1 MNKKISKDWQD
12 WIKVN
17 IERGCDLEEIRE
29 ILYKEGFNSKDIKQH
44 TDLSRTNKELVHTAV
59 VPKKD
64 SLFHKDKTLFCYSQ
78 GVPEKEGKIVHMV
91 LVLISYLTDQKYW

>member
-29 ILYKEGFNSKDIKQH
+29 ILHKEGFNSKEIKQH
-44 TDLSRTNKELVHTAV
+44 TDLSRTNEKLLRTDVI
-59 VPKKD
+59 PKKD
-64 SLFHKDKTLFCYSQ
+64 SLFQRVK
-78 GVPEKEGKIVHMV
+78 
-91 LVLISYLTDQKYW
+91 

>member
-29 ILYKEGFNSKDIKQH
+29 ILHKEGFNSKEIKQY
-44 TDLSRTNKELVHTAV
+44 TDLSHTNKKLVHIAV

-64 SLFHKDKTLFCYSQ
+64 SLFKRVKLLYKQ
-78 GVPEKEGKIVHMV
+78 YK
-91 LVLISYLTDQKYW
+91 LVRDQLL

>member
-29 ILYKEGFNSKDIKQH
+29 ILHKEGFNSKEIKQY
-44 TDLSRTNKELVHTAV
+44 TDLSHTNKKLSTHCCRTQKRFFI
-59 VPKKD
+59 PK
-64 SLFHKDKTLFCYSQ
+64 S
-78 GVPEKEGKIVHMV
+78 KITV
-91 LVLISYLTDQKYW
+91 

>member
-29 ILYKEGFNSKDIKQH
+29 ILHKEGFNSKEIKQH
-44 TDLSRTNKELVHTAV
+44 TDLSHTNKKSYYALLSY
-59 VPKKD
+59 PKKI
-64 SLFHKDKTLFCYSQ
+64 LYS
-78 GVPEKEGKIVHMV
+78 KE
-91 LVLISYLTDQKYW
+91 

>member
-29 ILYKEGFNSKDIKQH
+29 ILHKEGFNSKEIKQY
-44 TDLSRTNKELVHTAV
+44 TDLSHTNKKLVQTIRANSANSKI
-59 VPKKD
+59 PRPI
-64 SLFHKDKTLFCYSQ
+64 LATT
-78 GVPEKEGKIVHMV
+78 KIV
-91 LVLISYLTDQKYW
+91 LG